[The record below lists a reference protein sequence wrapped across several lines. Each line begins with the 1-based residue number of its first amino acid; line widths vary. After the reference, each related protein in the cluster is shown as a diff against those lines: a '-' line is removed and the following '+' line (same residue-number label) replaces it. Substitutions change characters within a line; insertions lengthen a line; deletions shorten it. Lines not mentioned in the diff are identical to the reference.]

1 MIWLI
6 GSGGMLGKELA
17 AMLASRGMQFIGT
30 DREVDITDPESI
42 DSFVTEKTKSGTID
56 WIVNCAAYTAVDKA
70 EDDIALCAKIN
81 AEGPANIARAAS
93 RIGARMIHISTDYV
107 FDGKGT
113 EPYTEN
119 DGTNPIGVYGRT
131 KRDGEHA
138 ALAACLELYIVR
150 TSWLYGIHGNNF
162 VKTMLRLMNERD
174 KVSVVNDQRGS
185 PTWAY
190 DLCDALVSIITK
202 SPKGTNAIPFG
213 IYHFSN
219 RGNITW
225 YDFAGEIY
233 RMGRKAGLIARECAV
248 EPCTSDQY
256 PSRVTRPAY
265 SVLAKSKI
273 ESALGIAIPEWD
285 ISLNRY
291 LTLTKES
298 SQER

>member
-6 GSGGMLGKELA
+6 GNGGMLGKELA

-70 EDDIALCAKIN
+70 EDDVALCAKIN
-81 AEGPANIARAAS
+81 AEGPANVARVAS
-93 RIGARMIHISTDYV
+93 RIGARMIHVSTDYV
-107 FDGKGT
+107 FDGTGT
-113 EPYTEN
+113 KPYTEE

-131 KRDGEHA
+131 KRDGELA
-138 ALAACLELYIVR
+138 ALAACHELYIVR

-174 KVSVVNDQRGS
+174 RVSVVNDQRGS

-202 SPKGTNAIPFG
+202 SPKGPNAIPFG

-225 YDFAGEIY
+225 YDFAREIY
-233 RMGRKAGLIARECAV
+233 RQGRKAGLITRECTV
-248 EPCTSDQY
+248 DPCTSDQY
-256 PSRVTRPAY
+256 PSRVTRPSY
-265 SVLAKSKI
+265 SLLDKSKI
-273 ESALGIAIPEWD
+273 ESALGVSIPEWD
-285 ISLNRY
+285 VSLTGY
-291 LTLTKES
+291 LALTKES
-298 SQER
+298 DKKR

>member
-6 GSGGMLGKELA
+6 GSAGMLGKELA
-17 AMLASRGMQFIGT
+17 AMLASRGMKFIAT

-42 DSFVTEKTKSGTID
+42 DSFIKETAKSGTID

-70 EDDIALCAKIN
+70 EDDIALCAIIN
-81 AEGPANIARAAS
+81 AEGPGNIARVAS

-107 FDGKGT
+107 FDGTGKK
-113 EPYTEN
+113 PYTEE

-131 KRDGEHA
+131 KRDGELA
-138 ALAACLELYIVR
+138 ALGACHELYIVR

-162 VKTMLRLMNERD
+162 VKTMIRLMNERD
-174 KVSVVNDQRGS
+174 RVSVVNDQRGS

-190 DLCDALVSIITK
+190 DLCDALVSIISK
-202 SPKGTNAIPFG
+202 STEEPNAIPFG

-225 YDFAGEIY
+225 FDFAGEIY
-233 RMGRKAGLIARECAV
+233 RAGRKTGLITRECAV
-248 EPCTSDQY
+248 TPCTSDQY

-265 SVLAKSKI
+265 SLLDKSKI
-273 ESALGIAIPEWD
+273 ESALGISIPQWD
-285 ISLNRY
+285 VSLNRY
-291 LTLTKES
+291 LALTKES
-298 SQER
+298 DKEK

>member
-30 DREVDITDPESI
+30 DREVDITNPESI
-42 DSFVTEKTKSGTID
+42 DSFIKEKTKSGAID
-56 WIVNCAAYTAVDKA
+56 WVVNCAAYTAVDKA

>member
-30 DREVDITDPESI
+30 DREVDITNPESI
-42 DSFVTEKTKSGTID
+42 DSFIKEKTKSGAID
-56 WIVNCAAYTAVDKA
+56 WVVNCAAYTAVDKA

-93 RIGARMIHISTDYV
+93 RIGARMIHLSTDYV

-131 KRDGEHA
+131 KRDGELA

-162 VKTMLRLMNERD
+162 VKTMLRLMNERE

-273 ESALGIAIPEWD
+273 ESALGVSIPEWD